1 MDKKGKIMDNS
12 NLENKQQFQLNDYDC
27 KININDFS
35 GSFDLLVALVKERKM
50 DIMTLNLIEIT
61 KQYVDFVRKHISLIK
76 IDDLTEYLLLASYL
90 LELKSKKA
98 LPVIDTPEKMEK
110 EIERDKFIQR
120 LLVYKQYQ
128 NIVPKMID
136 KLEDRYKMHD
146 KENYDLYEY
155 INNETD
161 QKNFLPQNL
170 DIEKILKAMQK
181 LYLKLE
187 KKNSNKSTITTID
200 VSEISI
206 DVVEN
211 DIKKF
216 LENYD
221 YNTKITL
228 DDYIASIPEEVFSKQ
243 YFVVAF
249 VAILVLVRHG
259 YILIEQDESDD
270 QIYIIKNSKNDEVDF
285 DEH

>member
-1 MDKKGKIMDNS
+1 MSNIGDKIRSNFDFKSLECNISIMDFN
-12 NLENKQQFQLNDYDC
+12 
-27 KININDFS
+27 

-50 DIMTLNLIEIT
+50 DIMTLNLVEIT
-61 KQYVDFVRKHISLIK
+61 KQYIDFVNNNIASIK

-98 LPVIDTPEKMEK
+98 LPVIDTVEKLNK

-128 NIVPKMID
+128 NIVPQLMD
-136 KLEDRYKMHD
+136 KLEIRYKMHD
-146 KENYDLYEY
+146 KETYDLNEY
-155 INNETD
+155 INEES
-161 QKNFLPQNL
+161 KNSNFIPQNI
-170 DIEKILKAMQK
+170 DINKILKAMQK
-181 LYLKLE
+181 VYIKLE
-187 KKNSNKSTITTID
+187 NMGKPKSNIAVID

-211 DIKKF
+211 DIKLF

-221 YNTKITL
+221 FNTKITL
-228 DDYIASIPEEVFSKQ
+228 DDYIASIPDEKFSKQ

-249 VAILVLVRHG
+249 VAILVLVRNG
-259 YILIEQDESDD
+259 YILIEQPEDDD
-270 QIYIIKNSKNDEVDF
+270 QIYIIKNKLDEGEN
-285 DEH
+285 EH

>member
-1 MDKKGKIMDNS
+1 MDNV
-12 NLENKQQFQLNDYDC
+12 NNENKSPIQLNDYDC
-27 KININDFS
+27 KINILDFN

-50 DIMTLNLIEIT
+50 DIMTLDLVEIT
-61 KQYVDFVRKHISLIK
+61 KQYVAFVRQHISLIK

-98 LPVIDTPEKMEK
+98 LPVIDTPEKLEK

-128 NIVPKMID
+128 NIVPKLVD
-136 KLEDRYKMHD
+136 KLEQRYKMHD

-155 INNETD
+155 INEESD
-161 QKNFLPQNL
+161 QKTFLPTNL
-170 DIEKILKAMQK
+170 DITKILKAMQK
-181 LYLKLE
+181 VYLKLE
-187 KKNSNKSTITTID
+187 NKNKPNKSNVTTID

-206 DVVEN
+206 DVVEQE
-211 DIKKF
+211 IKDF

-228 DDYIASIPEEVFSKQ
+228 DDYIASIPEEKFSKQ

-249 VAILVLVRHG
+249 VAILVLVRNG
-259 YILIEQDESDD
+259 YILIEQTEEDE
-270 QIYIIKNSKNDEVDF
+270 QIYIVKNNLSEV
-285 DEH
+285 ENEY

>member
-1 MDKKGKIMDNS
+1 MDNS
-12 NLENKQQFQLNDYDC
+12 NLENKQQLQLNDFDC
-27 KININDFS
+27 KISINDFN

-61 KQYVDFVRKHISLIK
+61 KQYVYFVRKHISLIK

-98 LPVIDTPEKMEK
+98 LPVIETLEKMEK

-128 NIVPKMID
+128 NIVPKMLD
-136 KLEDRYKMHD
+136 KLENRYQMHD
-146 KENYDLYEY
+146 KENYDLHEY
-155 INNETD
+155 INSETE

-206 DVVEN
+206 DIVEN

-216 LENYD
+216 LENY
-221 YNTKITL
+221 NENAKITL
-228 DDYIASIPEEVFSKQ
+228 DDYIASIPEDVFSKQ

-259 YILIEQDESDD
+259 YILIEQDETDD
-270 QIYIIKNSKNDEVDF
+270 QIYIIKSNRIDEVEL